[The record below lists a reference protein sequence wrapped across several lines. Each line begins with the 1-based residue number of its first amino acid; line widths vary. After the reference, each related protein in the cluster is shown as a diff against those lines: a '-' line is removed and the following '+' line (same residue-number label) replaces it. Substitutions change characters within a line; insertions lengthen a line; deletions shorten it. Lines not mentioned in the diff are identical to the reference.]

1 MKIANEV
8 RFDDAAAPSAPEQG
22 APAAPQSS
30 ADTAA
35 LRAELAARDAELT
48 RMRMQ
53 HDSLNRNWEAAKNL
67 LSPDNTDPSSVES
80 NFRTAMAGAG
90 FSQDQIEA
98 QLSAY
103 HAARN
108 GVSGGDEGE
117 DESGGDVNEEV
128 ASRLAEM
135 EVEQQRIANETN
147 MARRSQLE
155 GLMSSSLNMAVDSN
169 KDLNTLIKRLS
180 TLDGDD
186 SNLQNRKAVIAS
198 EVRNEATRLLR
209 EQRQLA
215 GGNWSDQWIP
225 AATQKAAEI
234 VHKKYRT
241 VIGDPSRIGR
251 VTETD
256 AGEFLA
262 SRPAVKPPEYRKGMS
277 MEDAGKSVRDFAVD
291 ALLRGV
297 ASKENSI

>member
-1 MKIANEV
+1 MKIGNEL

-22 APAAPQSS
+22 AAAPASSS

-35 LRAELAARDAELT
+35 LRAELAARDAELS
-48 RMRMQ
+48 RMRMEHQ
-53 HDSLNRNWEAAKNL
+53 SLNRNWEAAKNL
-67 LSPDNTDPSSVES
+67 LSPENTDPNSVES

-98 QLSAY
+98 QLEAY
-103 HAARN
+103 HAARSS
-108 GVSGGDEGE
+108 VSSDDEEGD
-117 DESGGDVNEEV
+117 SGVNEEV
-128 ASRLAEM
+128 ASRLANM
-135 EVEQQRIANETN
+135 EVEQQRISNETN
-147 MARRSQLE
+147 MARRGQLE
-155 GLMSSSLNMAVDSN
+155 GLMNSSLSMAVDSN

-180 TLDGDD
+180 SLDGDEQ
-186 SNLQNRKAVIAS
+186 SLQSRKAVIAS

-225 AATQKAAEI
+225 AATQRAAEI

-262 SRPAVKPPEYRKGMS
+262 SRPPVKPPEYRKGMS